1 MINDTINQTVAR
13 RRGLS
18 LHLRTKFSPTSFDSN
33 DRFPSRHCQISFP
46 RLISFQRSFLPIIHP
61 RINSV
66 RRRSGGRSGD
76 LIEVYKDRGHD
87 PFDETIY
94 IYIYTREGII
104 VKFMDTNPISTWN
117 TARTAKRIYKLV
129 RFGSD
134 HPLP

>member
-76 LIEVYKDRGHD
+76 LIEVYVV
-87 PFDETIY
+87 TILSTRRY

-117 TARTAKRIYKLV
+117 TACTAKRIYKLV